1 MTVESQKN
9 FGEENTEI
17 DVTAT
22 GSLIAY
28 NETKR
33 AFQQER
39 ILFSLV
45 KNVKL
50 KKKLMCFKMFFQFPT
65 Q

>member
-50 KKKLMCFKMFFQFPT
+50 KKS
-65 Q
+65 